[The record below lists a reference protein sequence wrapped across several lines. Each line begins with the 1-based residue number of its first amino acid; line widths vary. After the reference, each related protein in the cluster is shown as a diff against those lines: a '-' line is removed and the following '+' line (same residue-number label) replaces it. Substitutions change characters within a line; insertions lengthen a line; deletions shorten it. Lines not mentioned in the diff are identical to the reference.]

1 MTETK
6 RRRTKKDTPEEPI
19 IDQSGESIK
28 KLISKGKKQ
37 GFLLRNECENAL
49 ENEKFEDKDE
59 FYSKVESLNIQI
71 FENENDDAAEEE
83 DQEATK
89 QIIEKDED
97 TGRTDDPVRMYLKEM
112 GNVELL
118 SRIGEIEIAK
128 RIENGKK
135 NTIDA
140 FSKSFI
146 SMESINKFFDEHIE
160 ETRQLRDFIDLD
172 GTFRSING
180 EQENFEE
187 LPIKDEEIFNDE
199 VEEDNND
206 SDSEKENTEENE
218 EENDFNSE
226 ATEDNNEVSDLSI
239 LEKEENLR
247 PVIIENLK
255 KYSKQFKKYKK
266 IREQFIELKLAN
278 KKIDAKLSKK
288 MEHCENNISELI
300 HNLFINQL
308 RIDDVVDEHK
318 NYNLEI
324 IICRKKLYDNAKTL
338 KISREEFFKEFDK
351 NSLNKNWLKNLS
363 KKTNKKWVSFAKKDS
378 VISINNR
385 LKDIVKDCLMTT
397 DEIVEISGLMNKGVV
412 ESGKAKK
419 EMIEA
424 NLRLV
429 ISIAK
434 KYTNRGLQ
442 FLDLIQEGNIG
453 LMKAVDKFEYRRGY
467 KFSTYAT
474 WWIRQAITRSIADQA
489 RTIRIPVHMI
499 ETISKLV
506 RVSRQILNEN
516 GIEPQPEEL
525 ASRLGMPL
533 EKVRKVLKI
542 AKEPISLETP
552 VGDEDDSHLGDFI
565 EDKAIKLPLDAAIQ
579 NNLREAT
586 TSVLSTLTPREER
599 VLRMRFGIGMNTDHT
614 LEEVG
619 QQFSVTRER
628 IRQIE
633 AKGLR
638 KLKHPSRS
646 RKLRSFLDN

>member
-1 MTETK
+1 MTDK
-6 RRRTKKDTPEEPI
+6 RKSKQKKEFIEEPI
-19 IDQSGESIK
+19 IDKSGESLK
-28 KLISKGKKQ
+28 KIISKGKKQ
-37 GFLLRNECENAL
+37 GFLKRSECEKVLA
-49 ENEKFEDKDE
+49 NESFDDKEE

-71 FENENDDAAEEE
+71 FENDENSSDEE
-83 DQEATK
+83 DNDSENENN
-89 QIIEKDED
+89 QIINSKEDD

-118 SRIGEIEIAK
+118 SRVGEIEIAK
-128 RIENGKK
+128 RIESGKNK
-135 NTIDA
+135 TTDA
-140 FSKSFI
+140 FSKSFM
-146 SMESINKFFDEHIE
+146 SMESIFNFYNEYSSSEK
-160 ETRQLRDFIDLD
+160 QLRDFIDLD
-172 GTFRSING
+172 STFRSVNG
-180 EQENFEE
+180 EQDDFQD
-187 LPIKDEEIFNDE
+187 LSIKDGEIFENQEDE
-199 VEEDNND
+199 E
-206 SDSEKENTEENE
+206 SSEKENEDESEFENE
-218 EENDFNSE
+218 SSDDVNE
-226 ATEDNNEVSDLSI
+226 ASDLSI
-239 LEKEENLR
+239 LEKEENLK
-247 PVIIENLK
+247 PFITEKLEK
-255 KYSKQFKKYKK
+255 FSKLYKK
-266 IREQFIELKLAN
+266 FRKLREHFIDLKLSN
-278 KKIDAKLSKK
+278 KKIDAKLAKK
-288 MEHCENNISELI
+288 ISLAEKTI
-300 HNLFINQL
+300 SDTVCNLYINQTK
-308 RIDDVVDEHK
+308 IDDVVEKHK
-318 NYNLEI
+318 AFNLDI
-324 IICRKKLYDNAKTL
+324 LLSQKKLKEIALNL
-338 KISREEFFKEFDK
+338 KITEEDFTSEFEK
-351 NSLNKNWLKNLS
+351 NGLNKNWLKNLS
-363 KKTNKKWVSFAKKDS
+363 KKTNKKWSAFAKKELVVD
-378 VISINNR
+378 IINKQR
-385 LKDIVKDCLMTT
+385 DIMINCLMTT
-397 DEIVEISGLMNKGVV
+397 EEIKDIYHSINQGVI

-516 GIEPQPEEL
+516 GVEPQPEEL